1 MPGSALHRDEL
12 IAGLAALIER
22 LRAAGQPAGIRIV
35 GGAALSLRYF
45 DRRATSDID
54 ARIEP
59 ADEVL
64 AIAAEIAN
72 QNGWSHDW
80 LNTSATMF
88 IPTVGAD
95 PGWEVIYAK
104 DGIVIEVASPGAL
117 LAMKLNAS
125 RPTRDRRDIE
135 LLLAICGIND
145 VEAAE
150 DLLEGYFPGDGLP
163 DKAIRLLEVIFEHG
177 VPAAPTPPE
186 VPDFG

>member
-1 MPGSALHRDEL
+1 MPGSALNRDEL

-22 LRAAGQPAGIRIV
+22 LRHAGQPAGIRIV

-64 AIAAEIAN
+64 AIAARIADE
-72 QNGWSHDW
+72 NGWSHDW
-80 LNTSATMF
+80 LNMSATMF

-95 PGWEVIYAK
+95 SGWEVIYAE
-104 DGIVIEVASPGAL
+104 DGIVIEIASPGAL

-125 RPTRDRRDIE
+125 RPTRDRRTSSSSSPS
-135 LLLAICGIND
+135 AASTTSRRPRICSRTTFRGT
-145 VEAAE
+145 
-150 DLLEGYFPGDGLP
+150 GYRTRRSGSS
-163 DKAIRLLEVIFEHG
+163 R
-177 VPAAPTPPE
+177 
-186 VPDFG
+186 